1 MKVKNFVPLIA
12 EIIGLKIFKL
22 SFMVV
27 LIIFFFSKMLL
38 MIITREVNTGV
49 WYKVIDG

>member
-1 MKVKNFVPLIA
+1 MYTVMKVKNFVPLIA

-27 LIIFFFSKMLL
+27 LIIFFFKMLL
-38 MIITREVNTGV
+38 MIITRKKIPVFDI
-49 WYKVIDG
+49 K